1 MKFKSKISWGLF
13 LPLLIAML
21 GGSIFAFFTQ
31 EYLASIILTI
41 TIIFVLLLILNTT
54 YEVTNEKI
62 LISSAF
68 IIKESV
74 LINNIIRIRENR
86 NILAAPAASFDR
98 IYLELNTGRKN
109 ISPAKKEMF
118 IHLLQEINEN
128 IEVIRLTQ

>member
-13 LPLLIAML
+13 APLLIVML

-31 EYLASIILTI
+31 EYLASIILII
-41 TIIFVLLLILNTT
+41 TIIFVLLLLLNTT
-54 YEVTNEKI
+54 YEVTNEKV

-68 IIKESV
+68 IFKESV
-74 LINNIIRIRENR
+74 VIKDIIRIRENR
-86 NILAAPAASFDR
+86 SIISAPAASFDR
-98 IYLELNTGRKN
+98 IYLETKSGRKN
-109 ISPAKKEMF
+109 ISPAKKEIF